1 MKTPGCCAFQ
11 RQFLGASFIFTVIL
25 LLNSQ
30 GHNLPIRHHIH
41 QVNPL
46 CTKKT
51 NNDNSCPVFLSSQWR
66 AQRLIDDKSSSK
78 RNSKSSRM
86 PLKLEKRR
94 FIILLVVG
102 DISPEVVLNS
112 FIDFKLKYFT
122 RQVFSL
128 LWQCPYNID
137 TPTVKED
144 CGILLW
150 ENNTCSLGKQDQHN
164 CQHFIDRGI
173 KHHVF
178 PKKAFCFLFHAV
190 ELPLITKG
198 KA

>member
-1 MKTPGCCAFQ
+1 MLGWRDSLTIPGN
-11 RQFLGASFIFTVIL
+11 LIIFWIEVNCIEII
-25 LLNSQ
+25 NS
-30 GHNLPIRHHIH
+30 
-41 QVNPL
+41 
-46 CTKKT
+46 
-51 NNDNSCPVFLSSQWR
+51 SW
-66 AQRLIDDKSSSK
+66 
-78 RNSKSSRM
+78 M

-122 RQVFSL
+122 QQVFSL

-144 CGILLW
+144 CDILLW
-150 ENNTCSLGKQDQHN
+150 ENNMCSLGKQDKDN

-173 KHHVF
+173 KHHVC
-178 PKKAFCFLFHAV
+178 PKKAFCFLFHGNF
-190 ELPLITKG
+190 PFYKRQGLIYKILLLKWGLYKKLVFYRKHTY
-198 KA
+198 

>member
-11 RQFLGASFIFTVIL
+11 QQFLGASFIFTVIL

-30 GHNLPIRHHIH
+30 GHNLPIRHYIH

-46 CTKKT
+46 CTKKKT
-51 NNDNSCPVFLSSQWR
+51 NNDNSCSVFLSSQWR

-78 RNSKSSRM
+78 RNSRSSRM

-112 FIDFKLKYFT
+112 FIDFKLKYFI

-144 CGILLW
+144 CDILLW
-150 ENNTCSLGKQDQHN
+150 ENNMCSRKTRQG
-164 CQHFIDRGI
+164 
-173 KHHVF
+173 
-178 PKKAFCFLFHAV
+178 
-190 ELPLITKG
+190 
-198 KA
+198 

>member
-1 MKTPGCCAFQ
+1 MLGWRDSLTIPGN
-11 RQFLGASFIFTVIL
+11 LIIFWIEVNCIEII
-25 LLNSQ
+25 NS
-30 GHNLPIRHHIH
+30 
-41 QVNPL
+41 
-46 CTKKT
+46 
-51 NNDNSCPVFLSSQWR
+51 SW
-66 AQRLIDDKSSSK
+66 
-78 RNSKSSRM
+78 M

-122 RQVFSL
+122 QQVFSL

-137 TPTVKED
+137 TPKVKED
-144 CGILLW
+144 CDILLW
-150 ENNTCSLGKQDQHN
+150 ENSMCSLGKQDKDN

-173 KHHVF
+173 KHHVC

-190 ELPLITKG
+190 ELPLLQNARLNLQNIIVKMRSI
-198 KA
+198 